1 MSDPK
6 YAVEMRG
13 ISKRFGEV
21 LANDHISLAVPDRSI
36 HAIIGENGAGK
47 STVMNI
53 LYGFYA
59 ADEGEILI
67 DGEQRAI
74 NGPGDA
80 IKLGLGMVHQH
91 FMLVEPLTVTE
102 NIILGAEPT
111 AGLSID
117 YRKARA
123 RVREISEQYGLKIDP
138 DAHIANL
145 SVGQQQRVE
154 ILKTLYRGARILIL
168 DEPTAV
174 LTPQEVAEMFAI
186 LRGLRDQGKTIIIIT
201 HKLAEV
207 LALSDNITVMR
218 DGKVVGNLPTS
229 EATAEGLARLMVGR
243 EVLLRVKKDEAKPR
257 DAVLSVRGLTLLG
270 VEGNPVLD
278 DVSFEVRGGETLGIA
293 GVEGNG
299 QTELIEILAG
309 LRKATDGEVLLEG
322 KSIDELDPRQRK
334 LRGIAHIPEDRHR
347 RGLLLTFDLA
357 GNSIL
362 GVHRNHPISGAVL
375 LNKDVIVERAERLVR
390 EYDVRPPRITLPA
403 RALSG
408 GNQQKLIVA
417 REFDIK
423 PRLVLVAQPTRGVDI
438 GATEFIHRKLI
449 ELRDAGAAVL
459 LVSAELDEV
468 LSLSDR
474 VVVIYE
480 GHLVGEVDPKS
491 VSEEEIG
498 LMMTGGRERDGA
510 TGRRGDGAKVE
521 H

>member
-1 MSDPK
+1 MTEAPT
-6 YAVEMRG
+6 YAVEMHG
-13 ISKRFGEV
+13 ITKQFGDV
-21 LANDHISLAVPDRSI
+21 LANDHIDLAIPDQSI

-53 LYGFYA
+53 LYGFYT
-59 ADEGEILI
+59 ADEGEISI
-67 DGEQRAI
+67 DGQPRQI
-74 NGPGDA
+74 SGPGDA

-91 FMLVEPLTVTE
+91 FMLVDPLTVTE
-102 NIILGAEPT
+102 NIVLGDEPT
-111 AGLSID
+111 TGLSID

-138 DAHIANL
+138 DARVRDL

-174 LTPQEVAEMFAI
+174 LTPQEVTEMFAI
-186 LRGLRDQGKTIIIIT
+186 LRGLRGQGKTIIIIT

-218 DGKVVGNLPTS
+218 DGRVVGNLPTR
-229 EATAEGLARLMVGR
+229 EATAEGLARMMVGR
-243 EVLLRVKKDEAKPR
+243 EVLLRVKKDEAKPEEP
-257 DAVLSVRGLTLLG
+257 VLSVQGLTLQASDG
-270 VEGNPVLD
+270 KKILD
-278 DVSFEVRGGETLGIA
+278 GISFEVRGGETLGIA

-309 LRKATDGEVLLEG
+309 LREPTSGEIQLEG
-322 KSIDELDPRQRK
+322 KSLQSVDTRERK
-334 LRGIAHIPEDRHR
+334 QRGIAHIPEDRHR
-347 RGLLLTFDLA
+347 RGLLLPFDLA
-357 GNSIL
+357 ANSIL
-362 GVHRNHPISGAVL
+362 GVHRNPPISNLVL
-375 LNKDVIVERAERLVR
+375 LNNAFIDTRAERLVN
-390 EYDVRPPRITLPA
+390 EYDVRPPNIALPA
-403 RALSG
+403 QALSG

-423 PRLVLVAQPTRGVDI
+423 PKLVLVAQPTRGVDI

-474 VVVIYE
+474 VAVIYE
-480 GHLVGEVDPKS
+480 GRLVGEVDPKT
-491 VSEEEIG
+491 VSEEHIG
-498 LMMTGGRERDGA
+498 LMMTGGS
-510 TGRRGDGAKVE
+510 
-521 H
+521 

>member
-1 MSDPK
+1 
-6 YAVEMRG
+6 
-13 ISKRFGEV
+13 
-21 LANDHISLAVPDRSI
+21 
-36 HAIIGENGAGK
+36 
-47 STVMNI
+47 
-53 LYGFYA
+53 
-59 ADEGEILI
+59 
-67 DGEQRAI
+67 
-74 NGPGDA
+74 
-80 IKLGLGMVHQH
+80 
-91 FMLVEPLTVTE
+91 
-102 NIILGAEPT
+102 
-111 AGLSID
+111 
-117 YRKARA
+117 
-123 RVREISEQYGLKIDP
+123 
-138 DAHIANL
+138 
-145 SVGQQQRVE
+145 
-154 ILKTLYRGARILIL
+154 
-168 DEPTAV
+168 
-174 LTPQEVAEMFAI
+174 
-186 LRGLRDQGKTIIIIT
+186 
-201 HKLAEV
+201 
-207 LALSDNITVMR
+207 
-218 DGKVVGNLPTS
+218 
-229 EATAEGLARLMVGR
+229 MVGR
-243 EVLLRVKKDEAKPR
+243 EVLLRVKKDEARPR

-270 VEGNPVLD
+270 VEGNPILD

-309 LRKATDGEVLLEG
+309 LRKPTDGEVLLEG
-322 KSIDELDPRQRK
+322 KGIDELDPRQRK

-390 EYDVRPPRITLPA
+390 EYDVRPPNISLPA

-449 ELRDAGAAVL
+449 ELRDAGPAVL
-459 LVSAELDEV
+459 LVAAELDEV

-480 GHLVGEVDPKS
+480 GRLVGEVDPKS

-498 LMMTGGRERDGA
+498 LMMTGGRERDRA
-510 TGRRGDGAKVE
+510 TGRRGDAETGRRSNTESEGVRK
-521 H
+521 

>member
-1 MSDPK
+1 MSK
-6 YAVEMRG
+6 ETRHAVEMSG
-13 ISKRFGEV
+13 ITKRFGDV
-21 LANDHISLAVPDRSI
+21 LANDHITLAIPDQSI

-47 STVMNI
+47 STAMNI

-67 DGEQRAI
+67 DGEPRKI
-74 NGPGDA
+74 SGPADA

-102 NIILGAEPT
+102 NIVLGAEPT
-111 AGLSID
+111 KGLSID

-123 RVREISEQYGLKIDP
+123 RVREISSQYGLKIDP
-138 DAHIANL
+138 DARIADL

-186 LRGLRDQGKTIIIIT
+186 LRGLREQGKTIVIIT

-218 DGKVVGNLPTS
+218 DGKMVGNLPTS

-243 EVLLRVKKDEAKPR
+243 EVLLRVEKEESKPR
-257 DAVLSVRGLTLLG
+257 DAVLSVRGLTLRSA
-270 VEGNPVLD
+270 EGNPILD
-278 DVSFEVRGGETLGIA
+278 GVSFEVRGGETLGIA

-299 QTELIEILAG
+299 QTELIEILSG
-309 LRKATDGEVLLEG
+309 LRRATEGEVLLEG
-322 KSIDELDPRQRK
+322 TRIDNLDPHQRK
-334 LRGIAHIPEDRHR
+334 RRGIAHIPEDRHR
-347 RGLLLTFDLA
+347 RGLLLPFDLA
-357 GNSIL
+357 SNSIL
-362 GVHRNHPISGAVL
+362 GVHRDRPISGAVL
-375 LNKDVIVERAERLVR
+375 LNNDFIVERAERLVR
-390 EYDVRPPRITLPA
+390 EYDVRPPNINLPA

-474 VVVIYE
+474 LIVIYE
-480 GHLVGEVDPKS
+480 GRIVGEVDPKS
-491 VSEEEIG
+491 VSEEQIG
-498 LMMTGGRERDGA
+498 LMMTGGG
-510 TGRRGDGAKVE
+510 
-521 H
+521 

>member
-1 MSDPK
+1 
-6 YAVEMRG
+6 MRR
-13 ISKRFGEV
+13 ITKRFGEV
-21 LANDHISLAVPDRSI
+21 LANDHISLAIPDRSI

-47 STVMNI
+47 STAMNI

-59 ADEGEILI
+59 ADEGEILT
-67 DGEQRAI
+67 DGQLRNI
-74 NGPGDA
+74 SGPADA

-138 DAHIANL
+138 DARIANL

-174 LTPQEVAEMFAI
+174 LTPQEVAEMFGI
-186 LRGLRDQGKTIIIIT
+186 LRGLRAQGKTIIIIT

-218 DGKVVGNLPTS
+218 DGHVVGNLATGD
-229 EATAEGLARLMVGR
+229 ATAEGLARMMVGR

-257 DAVLSVRGLTLLG
+257 DPVLAVRALSLRGA
-270 VEGNPVLD
+270 EGNAILD
-278 DVSFEVRGGETLGIA
+278 RISFEVRGGETLGIA

-299 QTELIEILAG
+299 QTELIEILSG
-309 LRKATDGEVLLEG
+309 LRKASEGEVLLEG
-322 KSIDELDPRQRK
+322 KSIDKLDPHQRK
-334 LRGIAHIPEDRHR
+334 RRGIAHIPEDRHR
-347 RGLLLTFDLA
+347 RGLVLTFDLA
-357 GNSIL
+357 SNTIL
-362 GVHRNHPISGAVL
+362 GVHRDPPVSGAVL
-375 LNKDVIVERAERLVR
+375 LNNDVIVERAQRLVR
-390 EYDVRPPRITLPA
+390 EYDVRPPNITLPA

-408 GNQQKLIVA
+408 GNQQKLVVA

-423 PRLVLVAQPTRGVDI
+423 PRLILAAQPTRGVDI

-459 LVSAELDEV
+459 LVSAELEEV

-474 VVVIYE
+474 VIVVYE
-480 GHLVGEVDPKS
+480 GCIVGEVDPKT

-498 LMMTGGRERDGA
+498 LMMTGGK
-510 TGRRGDGAKVE
+510 T
-521 H
+521 

>member
-1 MSDPK
+1 MSTSPK
-6 YAVEMRG
+6 CAVEMRG
-13 ISKRFGEV
+13 ITKRFGDV
-21 LANDHISLAVPDRSI
+21 LANDHISLAIPDQSI

-67 DGEQRAI
+67 DGQPREI

-102 NIILGAEPT
+102 NIVLGAEPT
-111 AGLSID
+111 SGLAID
-117 YRKARA
+117 YRQARA
-123 RVREISEQYGLKIDP
+123 RVREISEQYGLKINP
-138 DAHIANL
+138 DARISDL

-174 LTPQEVAEMFAI
+174 LTPQEVGEMFAI
-186 LRGLRDQGKTIIIIT
+186 LRGLREQGKTIVIIT

-207 LALSDNITVMR
+207 LSLSDNITVMR
-218 DGKVVGNLPTS
+218 DGKVVGNLPTA

-243 EVLLRVKKDEAKPR
+243 EVLLRVKKDDAEPR
-257 DAVLSVRGLTLLG
+257 EPVLSVKGLTLRAAESHLI
-270 VEGNPVLD
+270 LD
-278 DVSFEVRGGETLGIA
+278 GVSFEVRGGETLGIA

-309 LRKATDGEVLLEG
+309 LRKATSGEVLLEG
-322 KSIDELDPRQRK
+322 TRIDDLDPRQRK
-334 LRGIAHIPEDRHR
+334 KRGIAHIPEDRHR

-357 GNSIL
+357 SNSIL
-362 GVHRNHPISGAVL
+362 GVHRDRPISGAVL
-375 LNKDVIVERAERLVR
+375 LNNDVIVERAERLVR
-390 EYDVRPPRITLPA
+390 EYDVRPPNITLPA

-417 REFDIK
+417 REFDIN
-423 PRLVLVAQPTRGVDI
+423 PRLILVAQPTRGVDI

-449 ELRDAGAAVL
+449 ELRDSGAAVL

-474 VVVIYE
+474 VIVLYE
-480 GHLVGEVDPKS
+480 GRIVGEVDPKT
-491 VSEEEIG
+491 VTEEQIG
-498 LMMTGGRERDGA
+498 LMMTGSS
-510 TGRRGDGAKVE
+510 
-521 H
+521 

>member
-1 MSDPK
+1 MNDPK

-13 ISKRFGEV
+13 ITKRFGDV
-21 LANDHISLAVPDRSI
+21 LANDHISLAIPDRSI

-47 STVMNI
+47 STGMNI
-53 LYGFYA
+53 LYGFYQ

-67 DGEQRAI
+67 DGEVRSI

-102 NIILGAEPT
+102 NIVLGAEPT
-111 AGLSID
+111 IGVSLD

-123 RVREISEQYGLKIDP
+123 RVREISEQYGLRVDP
-138 DAHIANL
+138 DARIADL

-186 LRGLRDQGKTIIIIT
+186 LRGLREQGKTIVIIT

-218 DGKVVGNLPTS
+218 DGHVVGNLPTS
-229 EATAEGLARLMVGR
+229 EATAEGLARMMVGR
-243 EVLLRVKKDEAKPR
+243 EVLLRVKKDESKPR
-257 DAVLSVRGLTLLG
+257 EPVLSVRGLTLKSSD
-270 VEGNPVLD
+270 GNAILD
-278 DVSFEVRGGETLGIA
+278 DLSFEVRGGETLGIA

-309 LRKATDGEVLLEG
+309 LRKATEGDVLLEG
-322 KSIDELDPRQRK
+322 TSINGLDPHDRK
-334 LRGIAHIPEDRHR
+334 RVGIAHIPEDRHR
-347 RGLLLTFDLA
+347 RGLLLPFDLA
-357 GNSIL
+357 ANSIL
-362 GVHRNHPISGAVL
+362 GVHRDRPISGTVL
-375 LNKDVIVERAERLVR
+375 LNNDVIVERAERLVR
-390 EYDVRPPRITLPA
+390 EYDVRPPNIALPA

-423 PRLVLVAQPTRGVDI
+423 PRLLLVAQPTRGVDI
-438 GATEFIHRKLI
+438 GATEFIHRKVI
-449 ELRDAGAAVL
+449 ELRDAGGAVL

-474 VVVIYE
+474 VIVIY
-480 GHLVGEVDPKS
+480 GGRIVGEVDPKT
-491 VSEEEIG
+491 VSEEQIG
-498 LMMTGGRERDGA
+498 LMMTGG
-510 TGRRGDGAKVE
+510 KS
-521 H
+521 

>member
-1 MSDPK
+1 MSNLQN

-13 ISKRFGEV
+13 ITKRFGDV
-21 LANDHISLAVPDRSI
+21 LANDHISLAIPDKSI

-67 DGEQRAI
+67 DGQAHAI
-74 NGPGDA
+74 SGPGDA

-123 RVREISEQYGLKIDP
+123 RVRELSEQYGLKINP
-138 DAHIANL
+138 DALISNL
-145 SVGQQQRVE
+145 SVGQEQRVE

-174 LTPQEVAEMFAI
+174 LTPQEVSEMFAI
-186 LRGLRDQGKTIIIIT
+186 LRGLREQGKTIIIIT

-207 LALSDNITVMR
+207 LSLSDNITVMR
-218 DGKVVGNLPTS
+218 DGRVVGNLPTS

-243 EVLLRVKKDEAKPR
+243 EVLLRVKKDDAKPR
-257 DAVLSVRGLTLLG
+257 DPVLSVRGLTLRG
-270 VEGNPVLD
+270 PEGNSILD

-309 LRKATDGEVLLEG
+309 LQKATGGEVLLENTH
-322 KSIDELDPRQRK
+322 IDGLGPRERK
-334 LRGIAHIPEDRHR
+334 RRGIAHIPEDRHR

-362 GVHRNHPISGAVL
+362 GVHREPPISGAFL
-375 LNKDVIVERAERLVR
+375 LNDDVIVERAQRLVR
-390 EYDVRPPRITLPA
+390 EYDVRPPNILLPA

-423 PRLVLVAQPTRGVDI
+423 PRLVLVSQPTRGVDI
-438 GATEFIHRKLI
+438 GATEFIHRKII
-449 ELRDAGAAVL
+449 ELRDAGAAIL

-474 VVVIYE
+474 VIVIYA
-480 GHLVGEVDPKS
+480 GRVVGEVDPKS

-498 LMMTGGRERDGA
+498 LMMTG
-510 TGRRGDGAKVE
+510 AKT
-521 H
+521 

>member
-1 MSDPK
+1 
-6 YAVEMRG
+6 MRG
-13 ISKRFGEV
+13 ITKRFGDV
-21 LANDHISLAVPDRSI
+21 LANDHISLAIPDKSI

-47 STVMNI
+47 STAMNI

-67 DGEQRAI
+67 DGEPREL

-102 NIILGAEPT
+102 NIVLGAEPT
-111 AGLSID
+111 RGLSID

-123 RVREISEQYGLKIDP
+123 RVREISEQYGLKIEP
-138 DAHIANL
+138 DARIADL

-186 LRGLRDQGKTIIIIT
+186 LRGLREQGKTIVIIT

-207 LALSDNITVMR
+207 LALSDNITTMR
-218 DGKVVGNLPTS
+218 DGKVVGNLPTT

-257 DAVLSVRGLTLLG
+257 DPVLSVRGLTLRG
-270 VEGNPVLD
+270 AEGNPILD
-278 DVSFEVRGGETLGIA
+278 AVSFEVRGGETLGIA

-309 LRKATDGEVLLEG
+309 LRRATQGEVLLEG
-322 KSIDELDPRQRK
+322 TRIDNLDPHQRK
-334 LRGIAHIPEDRHR
+334 RRGIAHIPEDRHR
-347 RGLLLTFDLA
+347 RGLLLPFDLA
-357 GNSIL
+357 SNSIL
-362 GVHRNHPISGAVL
+362 GVHRDRPVSGAVL
-375 LNKDVIVERAERLVR
+375 LNNDVIVERAERLVR
-390 EYDVRPPRITLPA
+390 EYDVRPPNITLPA

-474 VVVIYE
+474 LIVIYE
-480 GHLVGEVDPKS
+480 GRIVGEVDPKS
-491 VSEEEIG
+491 VNEEQIG
-498 LMMTGGRERDGA
+498 LMMTGGGQS
-510 TGRRGDGAKVE
+510 
-521 H
+521 